1 MNHQIVNPEFDARHA
16 GDVSVEAAET
26 YIRAALCCLASDR
39 AAALASLD
47 DMFRAGRPPQ
57 GLSGRYQ
64 GEMLVVDIAPVITT
78 FVTNLQERYRLW
90 QGKRF
95 DPATNS
101 GDNILS
107 NRARTPFGL
116 FLPLYRGRRPDTAA
130 TFRALQF
137 RTYIAPALFDA
148 TSEATTPVLKI
159 DYDIPGNPSLTIRRV
174 LDELVE
180 LADGYYLGRAYV
192 RWWGLGWRRVA
203 YFSLRLDSK

>member
-1 MNHQIVNPEFDARHA
+1 MNHQIVNPDFDARHA
-16 GDVSVEAAET
+16 GDVSTEAAET
-26 YIRAALCCLASDR
+26 YIRAAVRHMETDR
-39 AAALASLD
+39 QTALKSLD

-57 GLSGRYQ
+57 GLGGRYQ
-64 GEMLVVDIAPVITT
+64 GEMLAVDIAPVVTP
-78 FVTNLQERYRLW
+78 FVTALQERYRLW

-95 DPATNS
+95 DLATGS
-101 GDNILS
+101 GDNVLS
-107 NRARTPFGL
+107 NDVSPALRL
-116 FLPLYRGRRPDTAA
+116 FLPLYRGRRPDTET

-137 RTYIAPALFDA
+137 RTYIAPALFDPD
-148 TSEATTPVLKI
+148 TPVLKI

-203 YFSLRLDSK
+203 YFSLRMDSR

>member
-16 GDVSVEAAET
+16 GDISIEAAET
-26 YIRAALCCLASDR
+26 YIRAALCCLDSDR
-39 AAALASLD
+39 AGALASLD
-47 DMFRAGRPPQ
+47 DMFRAGQPPQ
-57 GLSGRYQ
+57 GLSGRYH
-64 GEMLVVDIAPVITT
+64 GEMLVVDIAPVITRV
-78 FVTNLQERYRLW
+78 VTTLQERYRLW

-95 DPATNS
+95 DPTTNS

-107 NRARTPFGL
+107 NSARTSFGL
-116 FLPLYRGRRPDTAA
+116 FLPFYRGRRPNTPT

-137 RTYIAPALFDA
+137 RTYIALALFDP
-148 TSEATTPVLKI
+148 ETPVLKI
-159 DYDIPGNPSLTIRRV
+159 DYDIPGSPSLTIRRV